1 MTTEA
6 NPSVATHS
14 EANHSGVGAPISPMP
29 SPLVLI
35 RTLGLIAMIAGLLV
49 VLAYQITDPIIKE
62 KELLALEKAVFE
74 VIPGADEKTAT
85 RVSYALSSHGLKR
98 LDDDSAA
105 DANLFAVYD
114 SSGELV
120 GLAMQGAAQGYSDV
134 VRTLF
139 AYNPECQCIDGLTV
153 LKSTDTP
160 GFGDKKTVEHNAKF
174 MANFKDLSVEVT
186 PDKKAIAHPIETVK
200 HGAKTEPWQ
209 VDAMSGATF
218 SSRGIG
224 NGLRAATDELVPLIQ
239 QNLSE
244 LESVPKTEVSK

>member
-1 MTTEA
+1 M
-6 NPSVATHS
+6 P
-14 EANHSGVGAPISPMP
+14 APE
-29 SPLVLI
+29 VLI

-49 VLAYQITDPIIKE
+49 VLAYQVTDPIIKE

-74 VIPGADEKTAT
+74 VIPGADEKTST

-98 LDDDSAA
+98 LDADSAA
-105 DANLFAVYD
+105 DANVFAVYD
-114 SSGELV
+114 SSGKLI
-120 GLAMQGAAQGYSDV
+120 GLAMEGAAQGYSDI

-139 AYNPECQCIDGLTV
+139 AYNPKCQCIDGLTV

-160 GFGDKKTVEHNAKF
+160 GFGDKKTVEHNARF

-200 HGAKTEPWQ
+200 FGTKTEPWQ

-224 NGLRAATDELVPLIQ
+224 NGLRAATDKLIPLIQ
-239 QNLSE
+239 QHLSE
-244 LESVPKTEVSK
+244 LESISKTEVSK